1 MNNSHIFMNTLSTN
15 STQASHLANDNSLTL
30 IRDFVRTNLRGM
42 KLSDKEST
50 VLAAAELRSQAPIT
64 LLKKESGLREHV
76 IRHALRRMQERGIIA
91 PVPLINLHKIG
102 FSVYNIFFSSAA
114 EGKTARQG
122 IVKSL
127 VTAPE
132 VMWVGEFGGEYHYGV
147 AFCAKRPAN
156 VIEFLHKLSKQHY
169 HMFLDK
175 AVSLTI
181 SSTLFPR
188 KYLTGR
194 KLSVQPVTIALGGEI
209 VEIDAL
215 DGRILGALTTNGGL
229 SHRQLALKLQI
240 PLSTLELRVKKLRD
254 QQVIVGDIFVVNP
267 AAFDRQSYKL
277 LIYTKGIDAEMSAR
291 MFKFCAQHPD
301 VVYLFEC
308 FGVWGFE
315 VGVEVQ
321 KAEEV
326 SSIMQE
332 IYEHFG
338 STINTIKLLTKFK
351 YPKVRWFPDNLD

>member
-127 VTAPE
+127 VSAPE

-188 KYLTGR
+188 KY
-194 KLSVQPVTIALGGEI
+194 
-209 VEIDAL
+209 D
-215 DGRILGALTTNGGL
+215 N
-229 SHRQLALKLQI
+229 
-240 PLSTLELRVKKLRD
+240 
-254 QQVIVGDIFVVNP
+254 VV
-267 AAFDRQSYKL
+267 
-277 LIYTKGIDAEMSAR
+277 
-291 MFKFCAQHPD
+291 
-301 VVYLFEC
+301 
-308 FGVWGFE
+308 
-315 VGVEVQ
+315 
-321 KAEEV
+321 
-326 SSIMQE
+326 
-332 IYEHFG
+332 
-338 STINTIKLLTKFK
+338 
-351 YPKVRWFPDNLD
+351 